1 MSQFTVRRAKQNCS
15 IATDGTL
22 TGCHYLAASR
32 RSTSASPPKATS
44 AILQGM
50 RTKLD
55 KLKAAW
61 AAGDTAEALR
71 IAAWFPGLGE
81 AGPAILRAHKAQWN
95 PAFYRQIGCDPDELV
110 RAGLTALAERYRL
123 PPAEIMWAPP
133 IAA

>member
-61 AAGDTAEALR
+61 AAGPTDR
-71 IAAWFPGLGE
+71 SAAIQMSLSGPG
-81 AGPAILRAHKAQWN
+81 
-95 PAFYRQIGCDPDELV
+95 
-110 RAGLTALAERYRL
+110 
-123 PPAEIMWAPP
+123 
-133 IAA
+133 